1 MAIDSQGRFIDEDH
15 FYTIQGNGS
24 PQDRNISQMQYSTN
38 INSLN
43 PYIWMDHTY
52 AGSHGYRDGSYLI
65 PFSRESS
72 FFDRRRL
79 AHFKNYLKPIVRAM
93 IDPVFTEY
101 ADRTVVDDAGNPIT
115 DCMFTDFLD
124 DCDSADTFIQDYTK
138 QAVTLAR
145 LHGVSFTVMDNFP
158 STAQPATV
166 SQALQDRIFPYVY
179 AKRAYEVEDYECDQF
194 GNLIEITF
202 AEEPVKIGN
211 ELQKRWRR
219 WTTTESVVLTKAKN
233 NAKEWITVSSATHN
247 LGVVPVIMTFSEQRE
262 CNSKILVD
270 PPLYDIAKLNFVIFN
285 QSAEIRDQERAQA
298 FSIFYCQGVPSQDLV
313 ISNNTYINI
322 PSEATIS
329 PGYASPD
336 FGIIAGLVANQEQMR
351 KDLFAIA
358 EQSGVVGV
366 QSQTSGVAMA
376 YDFYAHESTLKQT
389 ASMATTLEQ
398 KIATLFGRYTAETFV
413 YTVSYPSDFAPMG
426 QDNEVARL
434 DKVLRIPGL
443 NATFAN
449 KVQQKLAR
457 MILNDEDDDVINEVT
472 AAIEAGAKPVP
483 EPAGDVEA
491 DLSQVET
498 TKPDTIATVTETN
511 TVVANA

>member
-1 MAIDSQGRFIDEDH
+1 MATDSQGRFIDEDH
-15 FYTIQGNGS
+15 FDLVTGNGS
-24 PQDRNISQMQYSTN
+24 QQDRNISQMQYSTN

-43 PYIWMDHTY
+43 VYAFMDFTY
-52 AGSHGYRDGSYLI
+52 HGNGGYRDGSFLI

-115 DCMFTDFLD
+115 ESMFTDFLD
-124 DCDSADTFIQDYTK
+124 DCDSAETFIQDYTK

-145 LHGVSFTVMDNFP
+145 RHGVSFTVMDNYP

-179 AKRAYEVEDYECDQF
+179 AKRAYEVEDYEVDQF

-202 AEEPVKIGN
+202 AEEPVKINN

-247 LGVVPVIMTFSEQRE
+247 LGVVPVIMTFSEARE

-298 FSIFYCQGVPSQDLV
+298 FSIFYCQGVPPQDLV

-398 KIATLFGRYTAETFV
+398 KIAQLFQRYTSESFV
-413 YTVSYPSDFAPMG
+413 YTVSYPSDYAPMG
-426 QDNEVARL
+426 QDNEVSRL

-443 NATFAN
+443 NKTFAN

-457 MILNDEDDDVINEVT
+457 MVLSDEDDDVINEVT
-472 AAIEAGAKPVP
+472 AAIEAESKTVP
-483 EPAGDVEA
+483 EPTGEVEPPA
-491 DLSQVET
+491 ASTEE
-498 TKPDTIATVTETN
+498 PDTDTGSMGATGMVSE
-511 TVVANA
+511 